1 VPPGVDS
8 LLPVQPQPSYDTR
21 AQVYLSDLWRKRA
34 IAARLAA
41 AQGCAQYRPPPA
53 GKGNLFNEVIRSSEN
68 PGLVLIE
75 TLANSTLMMR
85 QIRHALQ
92 QLKV

>member
-1 VPPGVDS
+1 VRS
-8 LLPVQPQPSYDTR
+8 
-21 AQVYLSDLWRKRA
+21 
-34 IAARLAA
+34 IA
-41 AQGCAQYRPPPA
+41 PPA

>member
-1 VPPGVDS
+1 MAEAGNRCAISRRTGV
-8 LLPVQPQPSYDTR
+8 
-21 AQVYLSDLWRKRA
+21 
-34 IAARLAA
+34 
-41 AQGCAQYRPPPA
+41 CAVSPPPA

-75 TLANSTLMMR
+75 TLANTTLMMR